1 MPESWRRFLAGTI
14 MLLAGATLIGW
25 YYGHADWGLL
35 VGALAALAWH
45 VRQLLV
51 FDRALRI
58 GDFESFRYGEGIW
71 SQIFARFSFLKQR
84 SRKHKRAYRELL
96 RDVRESTNAM
106 PDGGIVLNSRFEIV
120 LCNRAAE
127 ELLNLRHRQ
136 DRGQRIDNLLRDP
149 AFVEY
154 LKSGLPEA
162 GIEIP
167 SPAKAGNW
175 LLCRLVP
182 YGGDQQLLFVRD
194 ITERKRLATMRR
206 EFVAN
211 ASHELRSPLTVIS
224 GYLDMLA
231 EDPDVPPAWR
241 SPVAQMRAQA
251 TRMNNIVAEL
261 LELSRLE
268 APIGDKAEQQ
278 VDVAALLASAKKA
291 YAPNGKGPALTI
303 HCDSSARIVGRPAE
317 IESVVTNLLSN
328 AIRHTPPSGNISIRW
343 RSSPDGAELI
353 VADTGEGIAEEHLP
367 RLTERFFRV
376 DSGRSREGG
385 GIGLGLAIV
394 KHALERHDATLE
406 IRSQLGKGSTFICR
420 FPPERIV
427 MEQPTPL
434 SAGTGASR

>member
-1 MPESWRRFLAGTI
+1 MPESWRRFLVGTI
-14 MLLAGATLIGW
+14 VLLAGATLIGW

-35 VGALAALAWH
+35 LGSLAALAWH
-45 VRQLLV
+45 IRQLLV

-58 GDFESFRYGEGIW
+58 GDFELFRYGEGIW

-84 SRKHKRAYRELL
+84 SRKHKRAYRQLL
-96 RDVRESTNAM
+96 REVRESTNAM
-106 PDGGIVLNSRFEIV
+106 PDGGIVLNREFEIV

-127 ELLNLRHRQ
+127 QLLNLNHRQ

-149 AFVEY
+149 LFVEY
-154 LKSGLPEA
+154 LNSGVPEA

-167 SPAKAGNW
+167 SPVQAGNW

-224 GYLDMLA
+224 GYLDTLA
-231 EDPDVPPAWR
+231 EDPDVPAAWR
-241 SPVAQMRAQA
+241 SPVAQMRSQA

-268 APIGDKAEQQ
+268 APVGEKADQQ
-278 VDVAALLASAKKA
+278 VDVGALLASTRKA
-291 YAPNGKGPALTI
+291 FAGSAKGPTLKVN
-303 HCDSSARIVGRPAE
+303 CESRARIVGRQAE

-328 AIRHTPPSGNISIRW
+328 AMRHTPPDGSVTLTW
-343 RSSPDGAELI
+343 RSSGDGAELV
-353 VADTGEGIAEEHLP
+353 VADTGEGIAEEHIP

-376 DSGRSREGG
+376 DSGRSRDGG

-394 KHALERHDATLE
+394 KHALERHDAKLE
-406 IRSQLGKGSTFICR
+406 IHSQFGKGSTFICH
-420 FPPERIV
+420 FPSSRLAADKPVPI
-427 MEQPTPL
+427 
-434 SAGTGASR
+434 SSGAGTSR